1 MFMALI
7 PLFDENMAVKA
18 YSIFTQKDNFFL
30 DPMMLGTRQNDGA
43 TTVEGLELI
52 EKMGMETLSE
62 DKEIFVPMS
71 SISVFSDVEE
81 QCSAPHQRIVF
92 LIDNTIPPV
101 DMYVNRLAEL
111 KKKGYRFAVQ
121 KLSVQ
126 DFENYRE
133 ILKLADYVFLNNRK
147 IAIDKAKV
155 YFGKLYPKIKL
166 CAGGIESMEIF
177 EALKQAGGYQF
188 YEGSFYRVPVTR
200 GEHEVA
206 PLKSNYIELLNMV
219 NSSDFELTAA
229 ADVIGRDTALT
240 ISLLKMVNRMTVN
253 SGITTIRHAAA
264 MLGQKELKK
273 WINTAV
279 VNELYSDKPSEITRL
294 SLLRAKFAEY
304 LAPVFEMNA
313 KADELFLM
321 GLFSVLDVIMEKP
334 MEEALQMVRVAGDV
348 SEVLIKGT
356 GKLAPVFDL
365 MKQYETANWQEV
377 SRQLLLEKKD
387 AAPVNEAYVKA
398 LSWYKKLF

>member
-1 MFMALI
+1 
-7 PLFDENMAVKA
+7 
-18 YSIFTQKDNFFL
+18 
-30 DPMMLGTRQNDGA
+30 
-43 TTVEGLELI
+43 
-52 EKMGMETLSE
+52 
-62 DKEIFVPMS
+62 
-71 SISVFSDVEE
+71 
-81 QCSAPHQRIVF
+81 
-92 LIDNTIPPV
+92 
-101 DMYVNRLAEL
+101 
-111 KKKGYRFAVQ
+111 
-121 KLSVQ
+121 
-126 DFENYRE
+126 
-133 ILKLADYVFLNNRK
+133 
-147 IAIDKAKV
+147 
-155 YFGKLYPKIKL
+155 
-166 CAGGIESMEIF
+166 
-177 EALKQAGGYQF
+177 
-188 YEGSFYRVPVTR
+188 
-200 GEHEVA
+200 
-206 PLKSNYIELLNMV
+206 MV

-377 SRQLLLEKKD
+377 SRQLLLGKKD